1 MNMSDSRGPTIKR
14 ETGIVAKKHW
24 EAPKIEDEEA
34 KRATEGKVA
43 DTQEFEGLN
52 SKPPS

>member
-1 MNMSDSRGPTIKR
+1 MNDSRGPTIKR

-24 EAPKIEDEEA
+24 KAPKIEDEEA

-43 DTQEFEGLN
+43 DTLENEGMN
-52 SKPPS
+52 SKHPS

>member
-1 MNMSDSRGPTIKR
+1 MNDYRGPTIGR

-24 EAPKIEDEEA
+24 EAPKIEDEQA

-43 DTQEFEGLN
+43 DTLESEGSN
-52 SKPPS
+52 SKHPS